1 MTPLDRQTDVPPT
14 LRSVEAFKTPVTLT
28 NPPVPLFGSSAIL
41 PVVGPPIVR
50 VLLLR
55 D

>member
-1 MTPLDRQTDVPPT
+1 MLLLDRQTDVPPT

-28 NPPVPLFGSSAIL
+28 NPPVPLFGSKAIL
-41 PVVGPPIVR
+41 PVVGPPIVN
-50 VLLLR
+50 VLLFS